1 MFGPAPVFSLGI
13 LFHSFR
19 FLDSAGRATC
29 TPSTSADFSP
39 LIFCGSV
46 AGRLHTGERKEIVTR
61 NSGGVLRH
69 FVVKLSQYR

>member
-46 AGRLHTGERKEIVTR
+46 TGRLHAGDPRRLSHLIGFE
-61 NSGGVLRH
+61 
-69 FVVKLSQYR
+69 FCDVKLPHYRR